1 MKKAISCE
9 PIALRQLMNIFTGLQ
24 LSAEALLFS
33 FN

>member
-9 PIALRQLMNIFTGLQ
+9 PIALRQLMNIIIGLQ